1 MRPAARPPPAS
12 QKDKQGSEPATAP
25 AAAAA
30 AVPAAPGMGGWRAL
44 VLCGL
49 LAVCAWVLLTLSD
62 ETARTRLVRTLLDA
76 AYRWG
81 WLGGVQSMPDLG
93 ELQSDLDEPGE
104 QAD

>member
-1 MRPAARPPPAS
+1 MCMLHLCVCCIYVYAHMPAAR
-12 QKDKQGSEPATAP
+12 
-25 AAAAA
+25 
-30 AVPAAPGMGGWRAL
+30 V
-44 VLCGL
+44 
-49 LAVCAWVLLTLSD
+49 
-62 ETARTRLVRTLLDA
+62 RLVRTLLDA